1 MGGIDEGQGE
11 SGRRVGGHERAVEA
25 RARAEGLEKWQRQIS
40 RVRFGRRKE
49 RVMKRRRLQI
59 SLRFLGLGEEEER

>member
-49 RVMKRRRLQI
+49 RVMKRRWL
-59 SLRFLGLGEEEER
+59 